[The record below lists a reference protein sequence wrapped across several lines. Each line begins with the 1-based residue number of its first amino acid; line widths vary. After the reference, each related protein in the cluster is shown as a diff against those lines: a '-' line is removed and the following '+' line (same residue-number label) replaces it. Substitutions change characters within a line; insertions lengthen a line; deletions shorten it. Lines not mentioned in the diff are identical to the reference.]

1 MDYIN
6 TSVEALKEGYG
17 SKEDGQAYVCHGCGA
32 AFALGEVFPVE
43 DRFFDAKRAVEAHVA
58 SAHGGPLA
66 LLMADDSKYVALT
79 DKQRTLLDL
88 FARGVP
94 DGEIARAH
102 GLSPS
107 TVRHQKFMF
116 REKAKSAK
124 VYLALYELAFA
135 PAAPAAAEDALMPIP
150 DAAKSVDERFVITE
164 KERAQVHKNNFISLK
179 PLRLKNFPVKEKKK
193 VVILVEIAG
202 QFEAGRR
209 YGEKEVNAILKEIYP
224 SDYVTLR
231 RYMIEY
237 GFMDREVDGSAYWLR
252 A

>member
-1 MDYIN
+1 MDYAN
-6 TSVEALKEGYG
+6 RTLEELKNGYTLEEER
-17 SKEDGQAYVCHGCGA
+17 KAYVCHGCGA

-43 DRFFDAKRAVEAHVA
+43 ERFFDAQRAVEAHVR
-58 SAHGGPLA
+58 SVHGGPFA
-66 LLMADDSKYVALT
+66 LLMADDSKYISLT
-79 DKQRTLLDL
+79 DKQRALLTL
-88 FARGVP
+88 FAQGGS
-94 DGEIARAH
+94 DGSIAAAQ

-107 TVRHQKFMF
+107 TVRHQKFVF

-124 VYLALYELAFA
+124 AYLSLYELAFA
-135 PAAPAAAEDALMPIP
+135 PTAASAAEDALMPIP
-150 DAAKSVDERFVITE
+150 DAARSVDERFVITE

-209 YGEKEVNAILKEIYP
+209 YDEKEVNAVLKEIYP

-231 RYMIEY
+231 RYLIEY
-237 GFMDREVDGSAYWLR
+237 GFMDREMDGSAYWLR
-252 A
+252 